1 MHFALRS
8 LSETARISR
17 SLSRA
22 LTSPT
27 IYSGGVIAKKKKEKE
42 RKVKKKNIKEAK
54 ILAKQLPLLH
64 LASPSVS
71 LNAKIALFFFL
82 LMHIE

>member
-27 IYSGGVIAKKKKEKE
+27 IYSGGVIAKKKKG
-42 RKVKKKNIKEAK
+42 RKVKKKE
-54 ILAKQLPLLH
+54 H
-64 LASPSVS
+64 
-71 LNAKIALFFFL
+71 
-82 LMHIE
+82 

>member
-27 IYSGGVIAKKKKEKE
+27 IYSGGVIAKKKK
-42 RKVKKKNIKEAK
+42 RKRKKGKKKKNIKEAK

-71 LNAKIALFFFL
+71 LNAKIALFFFADAR
-82 LMHIE
+82 

>member
-42 RKVKKKNIKEAK
+42 RKVKKKE
-54 ILAKQLPLLH
+54 H
-64 LASPSVS
+64 
-71 LNAKIALFFFL
+71 
-82 LMHIE
+82 

>member
-27 IYSGGVIAKKKKEKE
+27 IYSGGVIAKKKRKEG
-42 RKVKKKNIKEAK
+42 KKKKRTLKKQKYWQSNSPCY
-54 ILAKQLPLLH
+54 ILLLF
-64 LASPSVS
+64 PSV
-71 LNAKIALFFFL
+71 
-82 LMHIE
+82 